1 MNLENKYEY
10 PAYVILLRGVT
21 IFAFFL
27 IIKFMCLFAC
37 VLANY
42 SSGFPTWVQLLPC
55 LIALPFIFNSILYV
69 TTVYNKHER
78 ELFLSS
84 GASKPTLKS
93 ELKSIL
99 TDKNFWIEYAVLST
113 LVVITSLLG
122 GFFEFGLIIFPE
134 AVQSFLIRNL
144 FPIPVLLILFLLIS
158 LHRRYDA
165 KLYWYQ
171 LRARGDLTRLE
182 NTVLLIPRILAI
194 IFGYPLLFPSILYAL
209 LGIFS
214 FVNIVLA
221 LVNVMTLLG
230 FVLVIIS
237 IILFTMLILALNSI
251 VLRHKLIKK
260 LKAVAKSSGYKLSEI
275 KRPYASMFRPREECN
290 FTLEYQGKVF
300 SCRLI
305 GSWWQRAP
313 LHFISKKHAIYLHK
327 VGTRTHFF
335 SYECH
340 FNYGFEG
347 EGDKLLIVCPMPRW
361 LFASVDN
368 TDKIITPQDMSTSA
382 MMASYRYGG
391 SIRQHS
397 SFDISKRTSE
407 YSRALEAGDKI
418 WGYAIYNTTSFISAI
433 DRKCLGRYNGLF
445 E

>member
-1 MNLENKYEY
+1 MDTEKKIES
-10 PAYVILLRGVT
+10 PAYILMLRAFVIFV
-21 IFAFFL
+21 FFL
-27 IIKFMCLFAC
+27 IIKFMCLFTC
-37 VLANY
+37 VLANAQ
-42 SSGFPTWVQLLPC
+42 SGFPTWVQLLPC
-55 LIALPFIFNSILYV
+55 LLALPFIFNSILYV
-69 TTVYNKHER
+69 TTVYNARER
-78 ELFLSS
+78 DAFLK
-84 GASKPTLKS
+84 AKPQRPAFTT
-93 ELKSIL
+93 ELKRIL
-99 TDKNFWIEYAVLST
+99 TSREFWIEYAVLST
-113 LVVITSLLG
+113 LVVITSLLS
-122 GFFEFGLIIFPE
+122 GFFEFGLVFSPE
-134 AVQSFLIRNL
+134 APQNYLARNL
-144 FPIPVLLILFLLIS
+144 LPIPVLLILFFLIS
-158 LHRRYDA
+158 IHRRYDA
-165 KLYWYQ
+165 RLYWYQ
-171 LRARGDLTRLE
+171 LQARGEVSRLE
-182 NTVLLIPRILAI
+182 NTFLLIPRILAI
-194 IFGYPLLFPSILYAL
+194 IFGYPLLFPSALYAL

-214 FVNIVLA
+214 FVNIVVA

-230 FVLVIIS
+230 FTAVILGIA
-237 IILFTMLILALNSI
+237 LFVMLILALNSL

-260 LKAVAKSSGYKLSEI
+260 LKAVAKASGYKLSEI
-275 KRPYASMFRPREECN
+275 KRPYASMFLSREECN

-340 FNYGFEG
+340 FNYAFEG
-347 EGDKLLIVCPMPRW
+347 EGDKLLIICPMPRW

-368 TDKIITPQDMSTSA
+368 TDKIITPEDMSTTA
-382 MMASYRYGG
+382 TIAAYRHGG
-391 SIRQHS
+391 SRRQQS

-433 DRKCLGRYNGLF
+433 DRKCLGRYNGMF